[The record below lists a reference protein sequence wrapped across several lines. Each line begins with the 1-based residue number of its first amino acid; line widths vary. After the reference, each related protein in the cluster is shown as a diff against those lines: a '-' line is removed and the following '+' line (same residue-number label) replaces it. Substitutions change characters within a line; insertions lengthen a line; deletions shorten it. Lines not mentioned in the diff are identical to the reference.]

1 MINQKFNILV
11 VDDFEPVRRWIFHSL
26 DRLGIIS
33 HFLEV
38 DTANRALAAL
48 SEETYD
54 IIYLDIR
61 LPDMSGI
68 DLLRKIRESNK
79 TSIIIMLTNY
89 SYDQY
94 RMHCRRIG
102 AQAFLDKAVDLDKVG
117 TTLETLITQPDS
129 FPGFAPAPAS

>member
-1 MINQKFNILV
+1 MITQKYNVLV

-26 DRLGIIS
+26 DRLGVIAQ
-33 HFLEV
+33 FVEV
-38 DTANRALAAL
+38 DTATRALAVLA
-48 SEETYD
+48 ENTVD

-89 SYDQY
+89 AYDQY
-94 RMHCRRIG
+94 RLHCQRIG
-102 AQAFLDKAVDLDKVG
+102 AQAFLDKAIDLDKVG
-117 TTLETLITQPDS
+117 STLETLISQPTAQ
-129 FPGFAPAPAS
+129 PGFTAAPAS

>member
-1 MINQKFNILV
+1 MINQKFNVLV

-26 DRLGIIS
+26 ERLGVIAN
-33 HFLEV
+33 FLEV
-38 DTANRALAAL
+38 DTASRALAAL
-48 SEETYD
+48 AEKSFD

-117 TTLETLITQPDS
+117 STLETLIAQPDS
-129 FPGFAPAPAS
+129 FPGFAPASAV

>member
-1 MINQKFNILV
+1 MINQKLNVLV
-11 VDDFEPVRRWIFHSL
+11 VDDFEPVRRWIYHSL

-33 HFLEV
+33 TFLEV
-38 DTANRALAAL
+38 DSATRALAAL
-48 SEETYD
+48 AEKTYD
-54 IIYLDIR
+54 VIYLDIR

-68 DLLRKIRESNK
+68 DLLRKIRESDK

-94 RMHCRRIG
+94 RTHCRRIG

-117 TTLETLITQPDS
+117 STLETLIAHPTAH
-129 FPGFAPAPAS
+129 PGFAPASAG

>member
-1 MINQKFNILV
+1 MINQKFNVLV

-26 DRLGIIS
+26 ERLGVIAN
-33 HFLEV
+33 FLEV
-38 DTANRALAAL
+38 DTASRALAAL
-48 SEETYD
+48 AEKSFD

-117 TTLETLITQPDS
+117 STLETLIAQPVS
-129 FPGFAPAPAS
+129 FPGFAPASAV